1 MPGMQFGALM
11 IPARVVGGDLY
22 DFFPVRGDRQGIVVG
37 DVSDKGMPAALFMS
51 LTYSLIRAEAAR
63 SASAARAL
71 QAVNGHLMR
80 MNVSLMFV
88 TVLYAQLDCKSGKL
102 HYARAGHPPPL
113 ILDPHGQVV
122 ELPVTGGQFLGVLKR
137 PRLDEQQIQLAPGS
151 LALFYSD
158 GLTEAADADGR
169 ELGEEGAVE
178 VLRENRD
185 RPAQE
190 ICERLWGAVL
200 DHSGTRQ
207 HQDDVTLVCLKIS
220 QP

>member
-1 MPGMQFGALM
+1 
-11 IPARVVGGDLY
+11 
-22 DFFPVRGDRQGIVVG
+22 
-37 DVSDKGMPAALFMS
+37 
-51 LTYSLIRAEAAR
+51 
-63 SASAARAL
+63 
-71 QAVNGHLMR
+71 MR

-122 ELPVTGGQFLGVLKR
+122 ELPITGGQFLGVLKR

-158 GLTEAADADGR
+158 GLTEAADAGT
-169 ELGEEGAVE
+169 GASWE
-178 VLRENRD
+178 RRAQLRSLRENRD